1 MVTGP
6 WRRSSFKPP
15 RPRSRSRLLAPAST
29 LADRALQAPSLAVR
43 SEPTAGRA
51 SQLHC
56 WPPTASP
63 RGIDRR
69 APTMRLSLRPC
80 RCARHSTSLSPI
92 DPADTFPPLATQ
104 VGSYFRL
111 LTNKELTVDGPTST
125 SRNGMLARPCARL
138 IPCLTLLAICVG
150 KPLRVSDRP
159 RRAQVN
165 AERRSDPPPPT
176 SFRRLE
182 KGRAPSPWTR

>member
-1 MVTGP
+1 MAP
-6 WRRSSFKPP
+6 LLFKLP

-80 RCARHSTSLSPI
+80 RCARHSTSLSPT
-92 DPADTFPPLATQ
+92 DPADTLPPAISCA
-104 VGSYFRL
+104 GSYLRL
-111 LTNKELTVDGPTST
+111 LTNKDLTFDSPTST
-125 SRNGMLARPCARL
+125 SRHGMLARPCARL